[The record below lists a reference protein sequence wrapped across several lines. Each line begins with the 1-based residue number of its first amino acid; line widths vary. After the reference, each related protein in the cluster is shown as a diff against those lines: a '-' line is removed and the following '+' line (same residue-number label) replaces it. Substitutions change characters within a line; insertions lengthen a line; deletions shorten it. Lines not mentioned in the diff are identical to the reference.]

1 MYFGTQWST
10 TEENF
15 YNTRKRL
22 ATISEMALSSESEAL
37 FLSDMKNQGRVFGG
51 KLFALNDTK
60 VQINGVDINSLPYV
74 EKTQKEEGTLY
85 DMNIDKTSFGQRIL
99 TVSATINGQEKSVSY
114 DLGGEVRAFEVE
126 EFKDTFKV
134 YNNTKVTFEMT
145 SANGIGE
152 YTDGNLMKFVLEEDG
167 KDAKYSVETTASFLE
182 KLNKNCKEMELVLYA
197 DEEVEYEISFLY
209 KKGSMVGGRP
219 IYNLIT
225 AGKLSVGENT
235 IKIPNLD
242 SYNWTKYEGV
252 TNMLITFKS
261 STGKTV
267 YLKEVV
273 LSGV

>member
-1 MYFGTQWST
+1 
-10 TEENF
+10 
-15 YNTRKRL
+15 
-22 ATISEMALSSESEAL
+22 
-37 FLSDMKNQGRVFGG
+37 
-51 KLFALNDTK
+51 
-60 VQINGVDINSLPYV
+60 
-74 EKTQKEEGTLY
+74 
-85 DMNIDKTSFGQRIL
+85 
-99 TVSATINGQEKSVSY
+99 
-114 DLGGEVRAFEVE
+114 
-126 EFKDTFKV
+126 
-134 YNNTKVTFEMT
+134 
-145 SANGIGE
+145 
-152 YTDGNLMKFVLEEDG
+152 MKFVLEEDG

-225 AGKLSVGENT
+225 AGRLSEGENT